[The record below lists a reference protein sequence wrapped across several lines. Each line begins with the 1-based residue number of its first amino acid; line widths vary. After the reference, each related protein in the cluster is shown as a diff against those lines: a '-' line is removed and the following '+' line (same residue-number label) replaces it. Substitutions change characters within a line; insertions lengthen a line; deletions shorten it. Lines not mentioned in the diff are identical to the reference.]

1 MSGKVGTDEQ
11 FRLTG
16 AILRKVAGIMI
27 PFYRKIA
34 CNYTFALRWS
44 RAVRRTDLDTL
55 DKMFKSVAPSVK
67 LSSLA
72 SNGIGYFFDF
82 EYPEPI
88 IQYSCGLTIPPGTT
102 QFTFSTPVHRMIA
115 RAILP
120 FYRALRSSSV
130 YAAAIARAVNARNIK
145 RLRRL
150 VRLKVK
156 TAALKRILIAFSGVA
171 LNFKYKRSKYMYQS
185 LLFREIVG

>member
-1 MSGKVGTDEQ
+1 MNGKVETDAQ
-11 FRLTG
+11 FRLTA

-34 CNYTFALRWS
+34 CNYSFALKWS
-44 RAVRRTDLDTL
+44 KAVRTTDIDTL
-55 DKMFKSVAPSVK
+55 AKMFKSVAPTAK
-67 LSSLA
+67 LSSLS

-88 IQYSCGLTIPPGTT
+88 IQYSNGLTIPPGTT

-120 FYRALRSSSV
+120 FYRALRYSSV
-130 YAAAIARAVNARNIK
+130 YAAAVARAVNNRNIK
-145 RLRRL
+145 RLRKLIRS
-150 VRLKVK
+150 KV
-156 TAALKRILIAFSGVA
+156 TTIALKRILIAFSGVA
-171 LNFKYKRSKYMYQS
+171 LNFKYKRSKFTYQS
-185 LLFREIVG
+185 LLFRELVG

>member
-1 MSGKVGTDEQ
+1 MNGKVGTDAQ

-34 CNYTFALRWS
+34 CNYSFALRWS
-44 RAVRRTDLDTL
+44 KAVRTTDIDTL
-55 DKMFKSVAPSVK
+55 AKMFKSVAPSAK
-67 LSSLA
+67 LSSLS

-82 EYPEPI
+82 EFPDPI
-88 IQYSCGLTIPPGTT
+88 IQYSCGLTIPPGRT

-120 FYRALRSSSV
+120 FYRALRSSSA
-130 YAAAIARAVNARNIK
+130 YAAAVARAINYRNIK

-150 VRLKVK
+150 VRRKVNSL
-156 TAALKRILIAFSGVA
+156 ALKRILIAFSGVA
-171 LNFKYKRSKYMYQS
+171 FNFKYKRSKFMYQS
-185 LLFREIVG
+185 LLFRELVG